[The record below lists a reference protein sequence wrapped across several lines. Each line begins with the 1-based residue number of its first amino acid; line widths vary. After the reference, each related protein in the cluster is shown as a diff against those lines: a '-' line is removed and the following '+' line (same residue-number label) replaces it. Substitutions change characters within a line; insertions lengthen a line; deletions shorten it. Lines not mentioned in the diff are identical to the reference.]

1 METKIIKGCHALIRL
16 PRNSVDKERNFLI
29 PEIRKDSPN
38 FPISRSG
45 HKFGENRTV
54 CTLIS
59 LINVEVGI
67 NVEGVQKLPN
77 H

>member
-45 HKFGENRTV
+45 HKFGENRT
-54 CTLIS
+54 TLGPKMFG
-59 LINVEVGI
+59 VG
-67 NVEGVQKLPN
+67 GLFMK
-77 H
+77 